1 MNPKDLFTRTD
12 GTDGLSSD
20 RDRAVSPVVGVALLI
35 AIAVILATVIG
46 VVVLGIGP
54 GGANVPQAELI
65 ADYNTTA
72 SNNTLTVTHNG
83 GDPVPVDEVR
93 FLDESGNELA
103 LSTVHSDDQ
112 LTTGQSVT
120 VTDTDLAG
128 IGTEDDIRVVWSAP
142 DSDKEII
149 LAKFIA

>member
-1 MNPKDLFTRTD
+1 MNPKELFTLTD
-12 GTDGLSSD
+12 DLSD
-20 RDRAVSPVVGVALLI
+20 DRAVSPVVGVALLI

-65 ADYNTTA
+65 ADYNTTG
-72 SNNTLTVTHNG
+72 NTLTVTHNG

-120 VTDTDLAG
+120 VTSTDLAG
-128 IGTEDDIRVVWSAP
+128 IGNEEDIRVVWSAP

-149 LAKFIA
+149 LAKFSA